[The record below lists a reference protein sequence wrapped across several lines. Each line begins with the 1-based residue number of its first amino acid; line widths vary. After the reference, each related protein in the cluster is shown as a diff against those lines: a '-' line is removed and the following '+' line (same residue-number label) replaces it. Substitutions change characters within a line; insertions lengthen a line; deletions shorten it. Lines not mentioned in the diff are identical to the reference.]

1 MTTTVV
7 LDTGG
12 LEAWCANRPSHDIIV
27 VMEVLRKAADGAVV
41 VPSTVLVE
49 ALTGTPRDASIDRQ
63 LRSLKVEERLT
74 TRSAR
79 TSARLRQGLQVS
91 AVDAIVAEAALRTDA
106 QYVITSDPDDLGAL
120 VERAGTQA
128 VVIDV

>member
-12 LEAWCANRPSHDIIV
+12 LEAWCANRPSHHVIA
-27 VMEVLRKAADGAVV
+27 VMEVLRRAADGAVV

-63 LRSLKVEERLT
+63 LNSIRVEERLP

-79 TSARLRQGLQVS
+79 TSAQLRQGLQVS
-91 AVDAIVAEAALRTDA
+91 AVDALVAEAALRTDA
-106 QYVITSDPDDLGAL
+106 QYVITSDPDDLSAL
-120 VERAGTQA
+120 VERAGAQA
-128 VVIDV
+128 VVIGV